1 MCQQTSLQPR
11 VLSLSYINPS
21 SHLVLTV
28 NDLFQFL
35 LPENCLG
42 WLVVSKMVF
51 RIILSKHLFCYSSTA
66 GSSILRQEECYLE
79 GPYVFVFVFF
89 FFFFLCLPSDFLF
102 HQCGTCCIGSHTV
115 CCVLDQEWFLIILLM
130 SEFCM
135 YPDLWKVLN
144 LPTSARSRIAHMC
157 MIWNMFPW
165 SLFLSNWA
173 ATSRCNIELVAKFTD
188 KMECGNLNSVNFKA

>member
-1 MCQQTSLQPR
+1 MTYFNSCYLKTVWDDLWCPKWFSELYFLNTCSVTA
-11 VLSLSYINPS
+11 VLLAAVYWDRRN
-21 SHLVLTV
+21 VTWKGRMF
-28 NDLFQFL
+28 LF
-35 LPENCLG
+35 
-42 WLVVSKMVF
+42 
-51 RIILSKHLFCYSSTA
+51 LFC
-66 GSSILRQEECYLE
+66 
-79 GPYVFVFVFF
+79 FV